1 MPYTITNSGAVSTL
15 NITKLNAT
23 NYRELVNSDSL
34 QEGVLYVVEGAGGS
48 SGGGLSA
55 SGGAQVDIAT
65 NTTAGIVSVPPAN
78 ESGLTLN
85 EYGQVALAPEIPIA
99 TSFTQD
105 TSFTSGTPATNTTT
119 GTVTIDG
126 GLGVTGNIYSN
137 KTYGAV
143 WNDYAEYRECAI
155 SQPGRVVY
163 EVGDDT
169 LDVTDARLQYACSII
184 SDTFGMAIG
193 ETEKAKVPIALAGRV
208 LAYPYENRE
217 VFRHNIGHFVCSA
230 PNGTVSLMDKEE
242 IANHP
247 EAIIGHVSAVPDYEV
262 WGGPSHEVDVNNRVW
277 IKLK

>member
-23 NYRELVNSDSL
+23 NYKELVNSDSL

-55 SGGAQVDIAT
+55 SGGVEVDIAT
-65 NTTAGIVSVPPAN
+65 NTTAGIVSVPPVE

-85 EYGQVALAPEIPIA
+85 EYGQVSLASEIPKV
-99 TSFTQD
+99 
-105 TSFTSGTPATNTTT
+105 TSFTSGTEATSTTT
-119 GTVTIDG
+119 GSVTIDG
-126 GLGVTGNIYSN
+126 GLGVTGDIYSN

-143 WNDYAEYRECAI
+143 WNDYAEYRESAI

-163 EVGDDT
+163 EVGDDS
-169 LDVTDARLQYACSII
+169 LDVTDGRLQYACSII

-193 ETEKAKVPIALAGRV
+193 ETDKAKVPIALAGRV

-230 PNGTVSLMDKEE
+230 PNGTVSLMTKEE

-247 EAIIGHVSAVPDYEV
+247 EAIIGQVSAVPDYEM
-262 WGGPSHEVDVNNRVW
+262 WGGLGHEIKVNNRVW